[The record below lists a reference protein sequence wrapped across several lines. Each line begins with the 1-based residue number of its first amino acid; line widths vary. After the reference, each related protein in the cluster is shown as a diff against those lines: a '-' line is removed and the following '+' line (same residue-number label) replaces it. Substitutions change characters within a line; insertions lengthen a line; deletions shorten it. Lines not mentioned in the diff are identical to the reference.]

1 MMSTA
6 TILTLRTALVAS
18 LVGSLLVQVG
28 ILPAIWRDLETVPL
42 AWRVAAVSILAL
54 WVVCL
59 QVVAVCIWRLVSMAA
74 VEAVFSVG
82 AFRFVDIIIGAIT
95 VAAVL
100 TAGLA
105 TLLVP
110 GDVAPGVVGLIYGA
124 AVATGGVALVVVVMR
139 SLLRK
144 AIEMRTELDE
154 VV

>member
-1 MMSTA
+1 MSRT
-6 TILTLRTALVAS
+6 TILTLRVILVVS
-18 LVGSLLVQVG
+18 LAGSLLVQVG
-28 ILPAIWRDLETVPL
+28 ILPLIWMDL
-42 AWRVAAVSILAL
+42 ASSAAGWRVTAVVILGL
-54 WVVCL
+54 WVLCL
-59 QVVAVCIWRLVSMAA
+59 QVVAICIWRLVSMAA
-74 VEAVFSVG
+74 VDVVFSAG
-82 AFRFVDIIIGAIT
+82 AFRFVDVVIGAIS

-110 GDVAPGVVGLIYGA
+110 GGIAPGVVGLIYGA

>member
-1 MMSTA
+1 MSTV
-6 TILTLRTALVAS
+6 TILTLRTALAAS
-18 LVGSLLVQVG
+18 LVGSILVQVG
-28 ILPAIWRDLETVPL
+28 ILPAIWRDLETAPI

-74 VEAVFSVG
+74 AEAVFSVG
-82 AFRFVDIIIGAIT
+82 AFRFVDIVIGAIT

-105 TLLVP
+105 TLLLP

>member
-1 MMSTA
+1 MSTA
-6 TILTLRTALVAS
+6 TILMLRAALVAS

-28 ILPAIWRDLETVPL
+28 ILPAIWRDLETAPL
-42 AWRVAAVSILAL
+42 VWRVAAVSILAL

-74 VEAVFSVG
+74 AEAVFSVG
-82 AFRFVDIIIGAIT
+82 AFRFVDIAIGAIT
-95 VAAVL
+95 IAAVL

>member
-1 MMSTA
+1 MSRS
-6 TILTLRTALVAS
+6 TILTLRVALAVSLAGS
-18 LVGSLLVQVG
+18 LVVQVG
-28 ILPAIWRDLETVPL
+28 ILPLIWADLVPTEP
-42 AWRVAAVSILAL
+42 AWRIAAVAILGL
-54 WVVCL
+54 WVLCL

-74 VEAVFSVG
+74 ADAVFSTG
-82 AFRFVDIIIGAIT
+82 AFRFVDVVIVAIGA
-95 VAAVL
+95 AAVL

-110 GDVAPGVVGLIYGA
+110 GDIAPGVVGLIYGA

>member
-1 MMSTA
+1 MSTA
-6 TILTLRTALVAS
+6 TTLALRAALVAS
-18 LVGSLLVQVG
+18 LVGSVLVQVG
-28 ILPAIWRDLETVPL
+28 ILPAIWRDLDAAPM
-42 AWRVAAVSILAL
+42 AWRVTAVSILAL

-74 VEAVFSVG
+74 AEAVFSAA
-82 AFRFVDIIIGAIT
+82 AFRFVDVVIGAIT